1 MIRIHREEQPQA
13 QESYLLPVVH
23 VIDVIRDGGRSGS
36 DAAGGGHAHT
46 DGGHDQRGPERKR
59 GQNQTG
65 DGRHAAHGGGG
76 APGDA
81 GDLGLLVELADAVG
95 DGVERDDVLPE
106 HLGPLCEDLV
116 KDPQATL
123 HLVRQD
129 GERPGGF

>member
-1 MIRIHREEQPQA
+1 M
-13 QESYLLPVVH
+13 H

-36 DAAGGGHAHT
+36 DAAGSCHSHA
-46 DGGHDQRGPERKR
+46 DSGHDQRGPKSKR

-81 GDLGLLVELADAVG
+81 CDLGLMVELADVVG

-106 HLGPLCEDLV
+106 DLGPLREDLV
-116 KDPQATL
+116 EDPQAAL

-129 GERPGGF
+129 GERPGFWKLQQHFFKFRIS